1 MRVQRYIV
9 FGKYANKKGIFF
21 GNYILFHPAVTL
33 TDPCHKE
40 GKHAVKY
47 GTQQIKITCYRKK
60 HNKTSLVSVFIT
72 IFTPESIFY
81 LNINH

>member
-1 MRVQRYIV
+1 MQRYIV

-40 GKHAVKY
+40 GKHTVKY
-47 GTQQIKITCYRKK
+47 ETQQIKNSVLQQKK
-60 HNKTSLVSVFIT
+60 HNKISLVSVFIT
-72 IFTPESIFY
+72 IFTPESIFT
-81 LNINH
+81 

>member
-1 MRVQRYIV
+1 MQRYIV

-40 GKHAVKY
+40 GKHTVKY
-47 GTQQIKITCYRKK
+47 ETQQIKNSVLQQKKTQQNIFSLGFYYYFYTRK
-60 HNKTSLVSVFIT
+60 H
-72 IFTPESIFY
+72 FY

>member
-1 MRVQRYIV
+1 MQRYIV

-40 GKHAVKY
+40 GKHTVKY
-47 GTQQIKITCYRKK
+47 GTQQIKITYYSKKTQQNIYKLGFYYYFYTRK
-60 HNKTSLVSVFIT
+60 L
-72 IFTPESIFY
+72 FY